1 MTRSIGKVFWV
12 PVLGILVA
20 GLWSP
25 VTLAQQAPSDGS
37 ELPLPKGAR
46 GEIYQLTS
54 SVEQL
59 NGYVENIQGANNA
72 VKTNNSELQKDL
84 NDLKGLGKDVQVTET
99 ATHYK
104 IELSADILFDFDKAT
119 LRPAAE
125 TALAKIAEVIQ
136 SSKTPEVKIEG
147 YTDSKGADDYNLRL
161 SERRATTVAVWLT
174 KHKIN
179 GGIISTMGKGEA
191 NPVAPNAKPD
201 GTDNPEGR
209 QKNRRVEIYLRKV
222 KA

>member
-1 MTRSIGKVFWV
+1 MIRKGKSSWFLVWSFLTLGIWV
-12 PVLGILVA
+12 PA
-20 GLWSP
+20 GF
-25 VTLAQQAPSDGS
+25 AQAPSDGS
-37 ELPLPKGAR
+37 ELPLPKGVKN
-46 GEIYQLTS
+46 EVSELKS
-54 SVEQL
+54 SVEEL
-59 NGYVENIQGANNA
+59 KSSVEDVKGADVS
-72 VKTNNSELQKDL
+72 VKTNDNELQKDL
-84 NDLKGLGKDVQVTET
+84 NDLKGLGKDIQVTET

-125 TALAKIAEVIQ
+125 TALTKIAEVIQ

-161 SERRATTVAVWLT
+161 SERRASTVAVWLT

-179 GGIISTMGKGEA
+179 GGIISTFGKGEA
-191 NPVAPNAKPD
+191 NPVAPNTKPD
-201 GTDNPEGR
+201 GTDDPEGR

-222 KA
+222 KV

>member
-1 MTRSIGKVFWV
+1 MIRIVGKLFWV
-12 PVLGILVA
+12 PVLSVLVM
-20 GLWSP
+20 GVWSP
-25 VTLAQQAPSDGS
+25 VTLAQAPSDGS

-46 GEIYQLTS
+46 GDVSELTS
-54 SVEQL
+54 SSYEIRSS
-59 NGYVENIQGANNA
+59 VENIQGNANEI
-72 VKTNNSELQKDL
+72 KTNNNELQKDL
-84 NDLKGLGKDVQVTET
+84 DDLKGLGKDIQVTET

-125 TALAKIAEVIQ
+125 TALTKIAEVIQ

-161 SERRATTVAVWLT
+161 SERRASTVAVWLT

-179 GGIISTMGKGEA
+179 GGIIATFGKGEA

-222 KA
+222 KV

>member
-1 MTRSIGKVFWV
+1 MTRSMGKLFWV

-25 VTLAQQAPSDGS
+25 VTLAQAPSDGS
-37 ELPLPKGAR
+37 ELPLPKGVRADVNELKSDIN
-46 GEIYQLTS
+46 EIRFDVGT
-54 SVEQL
+54 
-59 NGYVENIQGANNA
+59 IQGNTNE
-72 VKTNNSELQKDL
+72 VKTNSNELQKDL
-84 NDLKGLGKDVQVTET
+84 NDLRGLGKDVQVTET
-99 ATHYK
+99 ADHYK

-125 TALAKIAEVIQ
+125 TALTKIAEVIQ

>member
-1 MTRSIGKVFWV
+1 MGMCV
-12 PVLGILVA
+12 PVTFA
-20 GLWSP
+20 QSP
-25 VTLAQQAPSDGS
+25 TDGS
-37 ELPLPKGAR
+37 ELPLPKGVKSEVNELKSGVEELKA
-46 GEIYQLTS
+46 
-54 SVEQL
+54 SVEDL
-59 NGYVENIQGANNA
+59 KGSDDSVKSNEN
-72 VKTNNSELQKDL
+72 ELQKDL
-84 NDLKGLGKDVQVTET
+84 NDLKGLGKDIQVTET

-125 TALAKIAEVIQ
+125 TALSKIAEVIQ

-179 GGIISTMGKGEA
+179 GGIISTIGKGEA

-201 GTDNPEGR
+201 GTDDPEGR

-222 KA
+222 KV

>member
-1 MTRSIGKVFWV
+1 MRNLLWV
-12 PVLGILVA
+12 PILSILSVSVCVPMALGQTP
-20 GLWSP
+20 G
-25 VTLAQQAPSDGS
+25 DGS
-37 ELPLPKGAR
+37 ELPLPKG
-46 GEIYQLTS
+46 
-54 SVEQL
+54 VEGDVYELKFDVQ
-59 NGYVENIQGANNA
+59 NIKGTTNE
-72 VKTNNSELQKDL
+72 VKTNSNELQKNL
-84 NDLKGLGKDVQVTET
+84 NDLKGLGKDVRVTET

-125 TALAKIAEVIQ
+125 TALTKIAEVIQ

-179 GGIISTMGKGEA
+179 GGMISTIGKGEA

-201 GTDNPEGR
+201 GTDDPEGR

>member
-1 MTRSIGKVFWV
+1 
-12 PVLGILVA
+12 LGIGVPMTFA
-20 GLWSP
+20 
-25 VTLAQQAPSDGS
+25 QAPSDGS
-37 ELPLPKGAR
+37 ELPLPKGAK
-46 GEIYQLTS
+46 GDVSEIRSDS
-54 SVEQL
+54 SEIRFDVRA
-59 NGYVENIQGANNA
+59 IQGDANEVKVDNNNL
-72 VKTNNSELQKDL
+72 KTNDNELQKDL
-84 NDLKGLGKDVQVTET
+84 NDLKKLGKDIQVTET

-125 TALAKIAEVIQ
+125 TALIKIAEVIQ

-161 SERRATTVAVWLT
+161 SERRASTVAVWLT

-179 GGIISTMGKGEA
+179 GSIISTFGKGEA

-201 GTDNPEGR
+201 GTDDPEGR

-222 KA
+222 KV